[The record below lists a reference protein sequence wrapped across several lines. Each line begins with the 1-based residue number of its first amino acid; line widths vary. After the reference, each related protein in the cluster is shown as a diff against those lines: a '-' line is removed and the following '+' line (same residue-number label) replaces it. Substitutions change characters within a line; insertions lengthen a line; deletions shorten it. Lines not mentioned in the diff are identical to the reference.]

1 MKQVA
6 KGVEKLQQQLNELTA
21 TLKEAVKSI
30 CPKLK
35 ESYDKI
41 FRHVA
46 DIVDAA
52 VKLANTYL
60 NAALDLINQHQKEI
74 KDAMN
79 MVSALSQD
87 FAKVVLVALEQIKRN
102 VNEFYTLLMNELKA
116 LPVYEMLKEK
126 LEELKSFEVPE
137 SILGPLEEMCKIT
150 KTVLLTEELRELVDA
165 GCQYV
170 VKHIK
175 REKVRV

>member
-60 NAALDLINQHQKEI
+60 NVALDLINQHQKEI
-74 KDAMN
+74 KDAIN

-102 VNEFYTLLMNELKA
+102 VNEFYTLLVNELKA

-137 SILGPLEEMCKIT
+137 SILGPLEEVCKIT
-150 KTVLLTEELRELVDA
+150 KTVLPTEELRELVDA